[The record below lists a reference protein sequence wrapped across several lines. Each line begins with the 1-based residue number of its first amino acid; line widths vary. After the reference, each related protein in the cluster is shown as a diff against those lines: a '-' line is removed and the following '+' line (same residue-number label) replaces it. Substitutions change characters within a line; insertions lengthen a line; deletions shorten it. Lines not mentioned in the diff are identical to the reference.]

1 MAKEILTIPATISP
15 LMAQSGNPTAKR
27 KVAAYARVSTD
38 RDEQLTSYEAQVSY
52 YTNYIKSREDW
63 EFVGVYTDEGITG
76 TSTKHREG
84 FKSMVKDALDGK
96 IELILAK
103 SLSRFCRNTVDS
115 LTTIRKLKA
124 AGVECYF
131 EKESIWTMDSKGE
144 LLVTIL
150 SSLAQEESRSISEN
164 VKWGKRK
171 SFADGKVCVPF
182 TQLLGYEKGEDGNL
196 AVNEEQA
203 ETVRLIYKLFLSGLS
218 FHAIAKELTKRQIP
232 TPFGKE
238 KWWGSTVKSILTS
251 EKMKGD
257 ALLQKSYIADFLT
270 KKQVKNRGVIPQYY
284 VTGNHEPIITPE
296 TFELV
301 QAEMSRRKAGRGKYS
316 GVSIFSSRIKCGECG
331 SWYGSKVW
339 HSNDAYRRVIWQCN
353 HKFEGTKCS
362 SPHFTEEEIK
372 AIFVKAFNQLFECR
386 KEILENISL
395 VQKMICSTDK
405 LETEQQKLAN
415 ELQVMIE
422 MAHNAIHQNATMAQ
436 DQAEYQM
443 KYDELM
449 KRYEDTKIAYAKT
462 VEEISAR
469 KNKDNTL
476 SSFAKV
482 LRKQENILDDF
493 DEGLWGTLV
502 ESMTVHGKDNIEVL
516 FKNGT
521 VIQVK

>member
-1 MAKEILTIPATISP
+1 MAREILTIPATLSP
-15 LMAQSGNPTAKR
+15 IMAQSGNPRARR

-182 TQLLGYEKGEDGNL
+182 SHLLGYERGENGNL
-196 AVNEEQA
+196 VINQEQA
-203 ETVRLIYKLFLSGLS
+203 EIVRLIYKLFMEGLS
-218 FHAIAKELTKRQIP
+218 YVAIANNLTSRGIKTPGGKDKWCP
-232 TPFGKE
+232 T
-238 KWWGSTVKSILTS
+238 TVRSILTS

-257 ALLQKSYIADFLT
+257 ALLQKSYIEDFLT
-270 KKQVKNRGVIPQYY
+270 KKQVKNRGQIPQYY
-284 VTGNHEPIITPE
+284 VTGNHEPIIDPA

-301 QAEMSRRKAGRGKYS
+301 QAEVERRKMKRGRYS

-339 HSNDAYRRVIWQCN
+339 HSNDKYRRTIWQCN

-362 SPHFTEEEIK
+362 SPHLTEEEIK
-372 AIFVKAFNQLFECR
+372 EIFVKAFNQLFSN
-386 KEILENISL
+386 KNEILANLII
-395 VQKMICSTDK
+395 VQEAICSTDE
-405 LETEQQKLAN
+405 LEAEQIRLAN
-415 ELQVMIE
+415 EMHLISK
-422 MAHNAIHQNATMAQ
+422 MAHNAIRENAAVAQ
-436 DQAEYQM
+436 DQAEYQNR
-443 KYDELM
+443 YSELT
-449 KRYEDTKIAYAKT
+449 KRYEESKAAYEK
-462 VEEISAR
+462 VSEEIMAR
-469 KNKDNTL
+469 K
-476 SSFAKV
+476 AKASIMSNFV
-482 LRKQENILDDF
+482 KTLRKQENLLADF

-502 ESMTVHGKDNIEVL
+502 ESMTVHGKDDIEVL

-521 VIQVK
+521 VIRVN

>member
-1 MAKEILTIPATISP
+1 
-15 LMAQSGNPTAKR
+15 
-27 KVAAYARVSTD
+27 
-38 RDEQLTSYEAQVSY
+38 
-52 YTNYIKSREDW
+52 
-63 EFVGVYTDEGITG
+63 
-76 TSTKHREG
+76 
-84 FKSMVKDALDGK
+84 
-96 IELILAK
+96 
-103 SLSRFCRNTVDS
+103 
-115 LTTIRKLKA
+115 
-124 AGVECYF
+124 
-131 EKESIWTMDSKGE
+131 
-144 LLVTIL
+144 
-150 SSLAQEESRSISEN
+150 
-164 VKWGKRK
+164 
-171 SFADGKVCVPF
+171 
-182 TQLLGYEKGEDGNL
+182 
-196 AVNEEQA
+196 
-203 ETVRLIYKLFLSGLS
+203 
-218 FHAIAKELTKRQIP
+218 
-232 TPFGKE
+232 
-238 KWWGSTVKSILTS
+238 
-251 EKMKGD
+251 MKGD

-372 AIFVKAFNQLFECR
+372 AIFVKAFNRLFESR

-395 VQKMICSTDK
+395 VQKTICSTDK
-405 LETEQQKLAN
+405 LEAKQQKLAN
-415 ELQVMIE
+415 ELQVVTE
-422 MAHNAIHQNATMAQ
+422 MAHNAIHQNATVAQ
-436 DQAEYQM
+436 DQTEYQV

-449 KRYEDTKIAYAKT
+449 KRYEDTKTAYEKT
-462 VEEISAR
+462 VEEIATR
-469 KNKDNTL
+469 KNKDSTL
-476 SSFAKV
+476 SSFAKT

-502 ESMTVHGKDNIEVL
+502 ENMTVHGKDNIEVL